1 MQGIDFIFSCGILY
15 VSLIALPS
23 EQGLAGGIF
32 NATTQIGTAF
42 GLTIMT
48 IIQTSVTRREVERL
62 GGIYD
67 PNHFEVPD
75 EAKLKGLQA
84 ALLGCAGFALASE
97 CSIHLLRFQKE
108 L

>member
-1 MQGIDFIFSCGILY
+1 MYISK
-15 VSLIALPS
+15 IAHSS

-48 IIQTSVTRREVERL
+48 IIQTRITAKEVEKL

-67 PNHFEVPD
+67 PNSLNIPS

-97 CSIHLLRFQKE
+97 FIFFSTLFASRRGESK
-108 L
+108 